1 MSVFLT
7 GATGF
12 VGANLAIRLV
22 EQGEDVHILA
32 RPSSRLW
39 RLESILKSL
48 HVHDADLTDAPT
60 LTALLAEIRPK
71 TVFHLAAYGA
81 YPHQNDA
88 RKIFET
94 AIFGTLNLLEASKK
108 AGVGLVINTGSSSEY
123 GTKDHP
129 MSEDDRLEPNSSYAV
144 AKAAQTL
151 LCQDFA
157 RREALPVITVRLF
170 SVYGPFEEPTRLV
183 PTIIRKTL
191 KNEDL
196 PLADPN
202 TARDFIFAAD
212 VVDAYLALRDRAD
225 LSGEVLNLGSGR
237 QTSLREIVETALA
250 LTGSTS
256 KPIWGAYPSRPFD
269 TATWVADMSHMQTK
283 TGFTART
290 SLKDG
295 LEKTISWLKPH
306 LNFYE
311 TYAGT

>member
-12 VGANLAIRLV
+12 VGANLAIRLA
-22 EQGEDVHILA
+22 EQGDDVHILA

-39 RLESILKSL
+39 RLENSLKSL
-48 HVHDADLTDAPT
+48 HIHDVDLMDAPA
-60 LTALLAEIRPK
+60 LTALLAKIRPK
-71 TVFHLAAYGA
+71 TVFHLAVYGA
-81 YPHQNDA
+81 YPYQKDA
-88 RKIFET
+88 RKILET
-94 AIFGTLNLLEASKK
+94 SIFGTLNLLEASKK
-108 AGVGLVINTGSSSEY
+108 ADVGVMINTGTSSEY
-123 GTKDHP
+123 GSKDHP
-129 MSEDDRLEPNSSYAV
+129 MSELEQLGPNSSYAV

-157 RREALPVITVRLF
+157 KREELPVITARLF

-183 PTIIRKTL
+183 PTIIRKAL

-202 TARDFIFAAD
+202 TARDFIFTAD

-237 QTSLREIVETALA
+237 QTSLRDIVETTLA

-256 KPIWGAYPSRPFD
+256 KPLWGAYPPRPFD

-295 LEKTISWLKPH
+295 LEQTISWLKPH

-311 TYAGT
+311 SYAGT